1 MALRRES
8 FLPFS
13 RPVIGQEEI
22 DEMIDSIQSGWLT
35 TGPKTAQFE
44 ERLAT
49 YNNAPYVRVMN
60 SATTA
65 QEISLQVMDLQP
77 GDEVIT
83 SSLTWVS
90 TLSTIILR
98 GGVPVLVDIDPRTL
112 NIDPQKI
119 EAAITPRTKGII
131 PVHLTGLPCDMD
143 AIWSIAERHQ
153 LWVIE
158 DAAQAMGASYKG
170 KKIGSD
176 PRSVM
181 SIFSFHPNKNMTTGE
196 GGAIAFHDEKY
207 LNRITRLRFHGI
219 EKDAWKR
226 QSKDGSPHIDVVEPA
241 RKANFMDLQA
251 ALGLHQLPRLDQFNL
266 RRGELF
272 NRYLKLL
279 QDVEECQL
287 PWEGNQTFG
296 HCFHLFVF
304 RILPEKAGLSRD
316 EFVQA
321 LKDRNIGTGIHYRPA
336 HLHTFYR
343 NYYEAHPQAL
353 PPQGLPYAEWSG
365 DRLLSLPLWPTLAEE
380 DQDLTVS
387 IIKDLFISAK
397 KK

>member
-343 NYYEAHPQAL
+343 NYYQAHPQAL

>member
-1 MALRRES
+1 
-8 FLPFS
+8 
-13 RPVIGQEEI
+13 
-22 DEMIDSIQSGWLT
+22 
-35 TGPKTAQFE
+35 
-44 ERLAT
+44 
-49 YNNAPYVRVMN
+49 
-60 SATTA
+60 
-65 QEISLQVMDLQP
+65 
-77 GDEVIT
+77 
-83 SSLTWVS
+83 
-90 TLSTIILR
+90 
-98 GGVPVLVDIDPRTL
+98 LVDIDPRTL

-343 NYYEAHPQAL
+343 NYYQAHPQAL

>member
-207 LNRITRLRFHGI
+207 VNRITRLRFHGI

-304 RILPEKAGLSRD
+304 RILPEKADLSRD

-343 NYYEAHPQAL
+343 NYYQAHPQAL

>member
-119 EAAITPRTKGII
+119 VAAITPRTKGII

-343 NYYEAHPQAL
+343 NYYQAHPQAL

>member
-365 DRLLSLPLWPTLAEE
+365 DRLLSLPLWPTLTEE

>member
-22 DEMIDSIQSGWLT
+22 NELIDSIHSGWLT
-35 TGPKTAQFE
+35 TGPKTAKFE
-44 ERLAT
+44 EHLSI
-49 YNNAPYVRVMN
+49 YNNVPFVRVMN

-65 QEISLQVMDLQP
+65 QEVSLQVMDLQP

-98 GGVPVLVDIDPRTL
+98 GGIPVLVDIDPRTL
-112 NIDPQKI
+112 NIDPEKI

-143 AIWSIAERHQ
+143 SIWAIAERHQ

-196 GGAIAFHDEKY
+196 GGAIAFHNENY

-226 QSKDGSPHIDVVEPA
+226 QSKEGNLHIDVVEPA

-272 NRYLKLL
+272 KRYLRLF
-279 QDVEECQL
+279 QDVDECRL
-287 PWEGNQTFG
+287 PWEGDETFG

-304 RILPEKAGLSRD
+304 RILPEKARLSRD

-321 LKDRNIGTGIHYRPA
+321 LKDRNIGSGIHYRPA
-336 HLHTFYR
+336 HLHTFYQ
-343 NYYEAHPQAL
+343 NYYQSHPYAL
-353 PPQGLPYAEWSG
+353 PPQGLPHSEWSG
-365 DRLLSLPLWPTLAEE
+365 DRLLSLPLWPGLTEE
-380 DQDLTVS
+380 DQDLIVN
-387 IIKDLFISAK
+387 IIKDILIAASK
-397 KK
+397 K

>member
-343 NYYEAHPQAL
+343 NYYQAHPQAL
-353 PPQGLPYAEWSG
+353 PSQGLPYAEWSG

>member
-65 QEISLQVMDLQP
+65 HEISLQVMDLQP

-343 NYYEAHPQAL
+343 NYYQAHPQAL

>member
-1 MALRRES
+1 M
-8 FLPFS
+8 PFS

-131 PVHLTGLPCDMD
+131 PVHLTGLP
-143 AIWSIAERHQ
+143 AIWMPFGPLQNAT
-153 LWVIE
+153 
-158 DAAQAMGASYKG
+158 SYG
-170 KKIGSD
+170 
-176 PRSVM
+176 
-181 SIFSFHPNKNMTTGE
+181 
-196 GGAIAFHDEKY
+196 
-207 LNRITRLRFHGI
+207 
-219 EKDAWKR
+219 
-226 QSKDGSPHIDVVEPA
+226 
-241 RKANFMDLQA
+241 
-251 ALGLHQLPRLDQFNL
+251 
-266 RRGELF
+266 
-272 NRYLKLL
+272 
-279 QDVEECQL
+279 
-287 PWEGNQTFG
+287 
-296 HCFHLFVF
+296 
-304 RILPEKAGLSRD
+304 
-316 EFVQA
+316 
-321 LKDRNIGTGIHYRPA
+321 
-336 HLHTFYR
+336 
-343 NYYEAHPQAL
+343 
-353 PPQGLPYAEWSG
+353 
-365 DRLLSLPLWPTLAEE
+365 
-380 DQDLTVS
+380 
-387 IIKDLFISAK
+387 
-397 KK
+397 

>member
-304 RILPEKAGLSRD
+304 RILPEKAGLSRY

-343 NYYEAHPQAL
+343 NYYQAHPQAL